1 MSGLVR
7 TSEAATL
14 ALHAAAILASTQRT
28 SVTAGVMADGLSASE
43 AHLAKVLQRLAKAG
57 LVTGTR
63 GPGGGFRLTRPA
75 KKISLRQVY
84 EAIEGR
90 LQVERCMV
98 GKPLCSKLDCPL
110 GSLFARMS
118 DDVLETLGKTTLADI
133 ELPLND
139 QPETRG
145 RRVARLSEA
154 HRRHARSTA

>member
-14 ALHAAAILASTQRT
+14 ALHAAAIMAS
-28 SVTAGVMADGLSASE
+28 SPESHVTAAVMADGLSASE

-57 LVTGTR
+57 VVAGTR
-63 GPGGGFRLTRPA
+63 GPGGGFLLTRPA
-75 KKISLRQVY
+75 KEISLREVY

-98 GKPLCSKLDCPL
+98 GKPLCNKLDCPL

-118 DDVLETLGKTTLADI
+118 DDVLKTLGKTTLADI
-133 ELPLND
+133 ELPLN
-139 QPETRG
+139 G
-145 RRVARLSEA
+145 
-154 HRRHARSTA
+154 

>member
-14 ALHAAAILASTQRT
+14 ALHATAIMASTPGT

-63 GPGGGFRLTRPA
+63 GPGGGFQLTRPA
-75 KKISLRQVY
+75 KEISLREVY

-98 GKPLCSKLDCPL
+98 GKPLCNKRDCPL

-139 QPETRG
+139 QLEARG
-145 RRVARLSEA
+145 KRVARLPEA
-154 HRRHARSTA
+154 HQRHAGSTA

>member
-7 TSEAATL
+7 ASEAATL
-14 ALHAAAILASTQRT
+14 ALHAAAIMASRT
-28 SVTAGVMADGLSASE
+28 GPPVTAAVMADGLSASE

-90 LQVERCMV
+90 LRVERCMV
-98 GKPLCSKLDCPL
+98 GKPLCNKLHCPL
-110 GSLFARMS
+110 GSLFARLS

-133 ELPLND
+133 ELPLKD
-139 QPETRG
+139 
-145 RRVARLSEA
+145 
-154 HRRHARSTA
+154 